1 MIFLKNVAKLQHRAL
16 NTVFLLILTTFLTI
30 SCSPK
35 EEKEEI
41 FKKKRINPSADV
53 RAREFADKN
62 PLFSSGKNQGGGNFQ
77 FASSNVLWRASL
89 ESLDGLPLTNTD
101 YSGGVIITDWYGNEN
116 NKQIKITVRFLSND
130 LAISSIK
137 IISHVKECKNGDCY
151 TKPAND
157 SFNQEIKNKIIN
169 KARKISLE
177 DEKNKKK

>member
-1 MIFLKNVAKLQHRAL
+1 MIFLLNVAKLQHKVL
-16 NTVFLLILTTFLTI
+16 SSFFLLILITFFTI

-35 EEKEEI
+35 EQKEEI
-41 FKKKRINPSADV
+41 FKKKRVNPSADE
-53 RAREFADKN
+53 RARVFADKN
-62 PLFSSGKNQGGGNFQ
+62 PLFNSSKNQGGGNFQ

-89 ESLDGLPLTNTD
+89 ESLDGLPLINTD

-130 LAISSIK
+130 LAISSLK

-177 DEKNKKK
+177 DENKKK